1 MKGGEQTVAKKDLI
15 PVRTK
20 EEAKTRGR
28 NGGIKSG
35 EVRRQKKSMREMA
48 KAIMEASVS
57 KQMGNVRDT
66 LSRMGIEENDM
77 TYQAAVVVRM
87 IQKAMVD
94 GDTGAVRVLG
104 ELTGELNK
112 MGVHW

>member
-1 MKGGEQTVAKKDLI
+1 MAKKDLI

-20 EEAKTRGR
+20 EEAKARGR

-48 KAIMEASVS
+48 KAIMEATVS
-57 KQMGNVRDT
+57 KQMENVRDT

-112 MGVHW
+112 VGYFND

>member
-35 EVRRQKKSMREMA
+35 EVRR
-48 KAIMEASVS
+48 
-57 KQMGNVRDT
+57 
-66 LSRMGIEENDM
+66 
-77 TYQAAVVVRM
+77 
-87 IQKAMVD
+87 
-94 GDTGAVRVLG
+94 
-104 ELTGELNK
+104 
-112 MGVHW
+112 